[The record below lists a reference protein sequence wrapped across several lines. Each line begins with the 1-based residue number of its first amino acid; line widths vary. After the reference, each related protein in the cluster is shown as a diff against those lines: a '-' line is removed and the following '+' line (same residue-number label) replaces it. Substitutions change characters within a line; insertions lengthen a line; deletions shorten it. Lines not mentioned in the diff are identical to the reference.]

1 MKRKG
6 VDVTN
11 MTVYNYLK
19 RDVQYPYHRRKQ
31 PRLTQAHRDRRVAF
45 ARQYKDLNWMRTLMT
60 DETEVAL
67 VQKPNSKN
75 DIVWLPK
82 GEDPPPVEV
91 DPYAVTLRLW
101 AGGIC
106 RRANQTS
113 FLHW

>member
-1 MKRKG
+1 M
-6 VDVTN
+6 
-11 MTVYNYLK
+11 
-19 RDVQYPYHRRKQ
+19 QYPYHRRKQ

-67 VQKPNSKN
+67 VQKPNNKN

-91 DPYAVTLRLW
+91 DPYAVTLRFW
-101 AGGIC
+101 AGASAEG
-106 RRANQTS
+106 RTR
-113 FLHW
+113 LHFFAGYLGG